1 MALLVQILVVVLSL
15 ATVQGK
21 ITTAPGIDTFSC
33 SATGFTPRFTLGYDA
48 GKTIGWEVCNFILI
62 INYC

>member
-1 MALLVQILVVVLSL
+1 MALLVQVLVVLLSL

-48 GKTIGWEVCNFILI
+48 GKTIGWEVGYFVLYID
-62 INYC
+62 YY